1 MLDLNEIIV
10 LDDVICPQYQKLIE
24 EWLLSPAS
32 TWSFAR
38 DVALNDN
45 VIDNLKLNSR
55 PGFSKT
61 LFSIQNAKS
70 NDLYPMILPM
80 VFEAAA
86 KANLHVG
93 TVLFSRSFLTM
104 PIPGDT
110 LDTFDHVHVDT
121 PDEHMVCLY
130 YANDSDGDTVFFD
143 WTVPELMDDP
153 EIQEALASTGHNY
166 HDQTLLDLLD
176 ARIANEDF
184 KILKRISPKKGR
196 VVFFNGLRYHSST
209 RCTSGHRLIVNT
221 CFRP

>member
-38 DVALNDN
+38 DVALNDQ

-61 LFSIQNAKS
+61 LFSIKNSKS

-86 KANLHVG
+86 KADLKVG
-93 TVLFSRSFLTM
+93 TIMFSRSFLTM

-130 YANDSDGDTVFFD
+130 YANDSDGDTFLFD
-143 WTVPELMDDP
+143 KTSKDTP
-153 EIQEALASTGHNY
+153 
-166 HDQTLLDLLD
+166 TLLKTTKLEV
-176 ARIANEDF
+176 I
-184 KILKRISPKKGR
+184 KRVTPKKGR
-196 VVFFNGLRYHSST
+196 VVLFNGNRYHSSSGPT
-209 RCTSGHRLIVNT
+209 KGVRCILNFNVSI
-221 CFRP
+221 

>member
-1 MLDLNEIIV
+1 MLGLNDIIV
-10 LDDVICPQYQKLIE
+10 LDDVISPQFQNLIE

-38 DVALNDN
+38 DVALNDQ
-45 VIDNLKLNSR
+45 VIDNLQLQSR

-61 LFSIQNAKS
+61 LFSLKSGKS
-70 NDLYPMILPM
+70 NDLYPMVLPL
-80 VFEAAA
+80 VLEASA
-86 KANLHVG
+86 KAGINVG

-110 LDTFDHVHVDT
+110 TDTFDHVHVDT
-121 PDEHMVCLY
+121 PDDHIVCLY
-130 YANDSDGDTVFFD
+130 YANDSDGDTIFFD

-153 EIQEALASTGHNY
+153 EIQAALEATGHNY
-166 HDQTLLDLLD
+166 HNQSLLDLLD
-176 ARIANEDF
+176 ARIANQDF
-184 KILKRISPKKGR
+184 KIIKRVSPKKGR

-209 RCTSGHRLIVNT
+209 RCTKGYRLIVNT